1 MENTAYLLLENGRV
15 FEGKRF
21 GAQGDI
27 TGEIVFTT
35 SMTGYLE
42 TLTDPNYYGQM
53 VVQTFPLI
61 GNYGVIPSD
70 FESKHPHLKAYIVRE
85 WCQEPSNY
93 RSEGNLDAFLKYNN
107 IIGLFDIDTRELT
120 RIIREHGVMNA
131 RILSS
136 INDLQAEIGKLKGY
150 KIANAVLSVSCKE
163 MQIEDTNDSEYHVVL
178 WDFGV
183 KSNILKSLKLL
194 NCRVTLVPSFTTAEQ
209 IIDLKPDGVML
220 SNGPGNPAE
229 NIDIINQLKKLCNMK
244 MPLFGVGLGHQL
256 LALSQGAK
264 TTKLKYGHRGANQPV
279 KYIKTGRIYITNQNH
294 GYAVAAHSLPKNAVI
309 SFKNANDDS
318 SEGIEYT
325 DIPAFSVQFH
335 PDAASGPLDTGFLF
349 TRFTELMKEGC

>member
-42 TLTDPNYYGQM
+42 TLTDPNYFGQM

-70 FESKHPHLKAYIVRE
+70 FESNHPHLKAYIVRE

-107 IIGLFDIDTRELT
+107 IIGLYDIDTRELT

-131 RILSS
+131 RIASS
-136 INDLQAEIGKLKGY
+136 ISDLQAEKDKLKGY
-150 KIANAVLSVSCKE
+150 KITNAVLSVGCKE
-163 MQIEDTNDSEYHVVL
+163 MQIAQPDDSEYHVVL

-183 KSNILKSLKLL
+183 KSKILKSLKSL
-194 NCRVTLVPSFTTAEQ
+194 NCRVTIVPPFSTAEQ
-209 IIDLKPDGVML
+209 IIALKPNGITM
-220 SNGPGNPAE
+220 SNGPGDPAE
-229 NIDIINQLKKLCNMK
+229 NTGIINEIKKLCNLK
-244 MPLFGVGLGHQL
+244 MPIFGIGLGHQL

-264 TTKLKYGHRGANQPV
+264 TTKLKYGHRGANQPT
-279 KYIKTGRIYITNQNH
+279 KYMKTGLIYITSQNH
-294 GYAVAAHSLPKNAVI
+294 GYAVVADSLPKNAVL
-309 SFKNANDDS
+309 SFTNVNDGS
-318 SEGIEYT
+318 AEGINYS
-325 DIPAFSVQFH
+325 DMPAFSVQFH

-349 TRFTELMKEGC
+349 TRFIELMKEGC